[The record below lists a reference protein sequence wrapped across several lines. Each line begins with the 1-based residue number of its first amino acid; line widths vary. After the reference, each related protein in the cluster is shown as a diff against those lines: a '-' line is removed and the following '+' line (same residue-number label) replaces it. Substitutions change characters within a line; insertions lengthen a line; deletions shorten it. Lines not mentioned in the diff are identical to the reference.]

1 MAEMG
6 FVQTDI
12 PRAPQAHRAHCLRMG
27 SFNACPMAI
36 GVLEVLGALSTACRK
51 QRLHLLSRVQ
61 GHAAPSGSRTR
72 GPTGT
77 RFTIHL
83 GKLHLDERF
92 ACILDRRPTRTDPTL
107 WTGDCLGFP
116 IDREVREVV
125 ASLSLIPVGLE
136 GGANQINSIAGLT
149 LDEVSYRDISRID
162 EMLFWEQ
169 FLPSQSRMDRGK
181 GPLIAQ
187 RSLSGLDMS
196 DQLRGIF
203 IAGLREM
210 HFIPHPQRGPFL
222 AIARVEVIGELMS

>member
-1 MAEMG
+1 MATLDTGGEVEDSISGRLLHDSLKGRGAGLFGCFSPQPAHQLHEIDGSSNRYMTQMG
-6 FVQTDI
+6 FGKTDI
-12 PRAPQAHRAHCLRMG
+12 TRAPQAHRAHGLRMG
-27 SFNACPMAI
+27 AFNACPMAI
-36 GVLEVLGALSTACRK
+36 GVLEVLGALSTSCRK

-61 GHAAPSGSRTR
+61 GHAAPSRSRTG

-92 ACILDRRPTRTDPTL
+92 ACILDRCPTRTDPTL

-162 EMLFWEQ
+162 DMLLWEQ
-169 FLPSQSRMDRGK
+169 FFPSQSRIDRGK
-181 GPLIAQ
+181 
-187 RSLSGLDMS
+187 
-196 DQLRGIF
+196 
-203 IAGLREM
+203 
-210 HFIPHPQRGPFL
+210 
-222 AIARVEVIGELMS
+222 